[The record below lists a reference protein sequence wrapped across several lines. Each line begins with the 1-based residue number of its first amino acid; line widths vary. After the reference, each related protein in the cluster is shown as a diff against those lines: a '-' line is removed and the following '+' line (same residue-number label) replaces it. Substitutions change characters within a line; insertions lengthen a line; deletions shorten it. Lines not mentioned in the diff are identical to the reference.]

1 MQLALRVGIV
11 VRQQNPEVV
20 REPLFRKYGPEG
32 TIRNLTAFE
41 FLSVALSFVL
51 GLAVT
56 LLLTSLLAA
65 FRARRTTRMDWLPFV
80 WAGFVLTY
88 QFQYWWAI
96 FELSALPEWSVATFG
111 VLLLLAV
118 ILFIAGGV
126 ILPSGATEYPAD
138 LSDYFL
144 QDGRW
149 GVVAIACYGIAGAL
163 GNLVLFETPLVSRLN
178 AVQAGLVLVALL
190 VAGSSNR
197 TVQVGGTLVFGV
209 LLGIGVTLA
218 TPGAY

>member
-1 MQLALRVGIV
+1 VS
-11 VRQQNPEVV
+11 
-20 REPLFRKYGPEG
+20 
-32 TIRNLTAFE
+32 AFE

-80 WAGFVLTY
+80 WAVFVLTY

-96 FELSALPEWSVATFG
+96 FELSSLPEWNIATFG
-111 VLLLLAV
+111 ILLLLAM
-118 ILFIAGGV
+118 ILFVAGGM
-126 ILPSGATEYPAD
+126 ILPSGAADYPSDLREY
-138 LSDYFL
+138 FQ

-149 GVVAIACYGIAGAL
+149 GVVAIACYGITGAL
-163 GNLVLFETPLVSRLN
+163 GNRILFETPLVDRLN
-178 AVQAGLVLVALL
+178 AVQAGTVLVALL

-197 TVQVGGTLVFGV
+197 MVQVGGTFVFGA
-209 LLGIGVTLA
+209 LLGIGVVLA
-218 TPGAY
+218 TPGSY